1 MARFSV
7 PTKARLPS
15 SLRVDSSNPAVIK
28 SLGRLSR
35 EALISLA
42 LSWLDGDSIANAVP
56 YLERRDEEDEA
67 DPDDLYPPCTSVQ
80 ELYEL
85 YVEMQQQKGSKRD
98 VANRILE
105 GDWRHGLSLYQLA
118 MVDFYYL
125 EEHPMSQKWTAY
137 KILPLKPPTKDADD
151 EILQIDDKALNVP
164 RFHPSTFLQSLQDQ
178 VLPDIKAHYH
188 FHRPKDLP
196 ILLLRI
202 FVVESPY
209 NSDLALSGVTGSG
222 SATNFTSSRT
232 VYLAFPDGSSHIYI
246 TKSQANGPAAMGE
259 SKSLQ
264 NLIIHGVPK
273 ALSRPR
279 ERYTMKPTSLTS
291 RNLETL
297 LDKRGPGRGNA
308 AGGGWSV
315 YASEKNKKSP
325 LDAILPNPPLSEKIS
340 LSDQSR
346 KRLKPLSLDQRSAK
360 RAKLIAKARFGDSGL
375 IADGKGIERVDVLL
389 KDPFPTPTTAA
400 AETQGQDDEQTNAPG
415 ETSVSAR
422 RRTIDAVLRQ
432 AANDDEEEPDEP
444 ENSSQW
450 QPTVQITF
458 QGTHVFAGIR
468 QLVEAGIVDGERMPG
483 WMTGEDGVTVGVVRH
498 GRIRGNKGSGL

>member
-15 SLRVDSSNPAVIK
+15 SLRVDSANPAVIK

-42 LSWLDGDSIANAVP
+42 MSWLDGDSIANAIP
-56 YLERRDEEDEA
+56 YLERRGDEDEV
-67 DPDDLYPPCTSVQ
+67 DLEDLYPACGSVQ
-80 ELYEL
+80 ELYEYYAAL
-85 YVEMQQQKGSKRD
+85 QQQKGSKRD

-105 GDWRHGLSLYQLA
+105 GDWRHGISLYQLA

-137 KILPLKPPTKDADD
+137 KILPLKPPTQGADD
-151 EILQIDDKALNVP
+151 EVLQVDDKALNVP

-196 ILLLRI
+196 VLLLRI
-202 FVVESPY
+202 FVIESPY
-209 NSDLALSGVTGSG
+209 NSSLALSG
-222 SATNFTSSRT
+222 ATNFTSSRT

-246 TKSQANGPAAMGE
+246 TKSQSNGPAAAGE
-259 SKSLQ
+259 SRSLQ
-264 NLIIHGVPK
+264 NLIVHGVPK

-279 ERYTMKPTSLTS
+279 ERYTLIPTSLTS

-315 YASEKNKKSP
+315 YASDKNKKSP
-325 LDAILPNPPLSEKIS
+325 LDAIPPSPPLSREHS
-340 LSDQSR
+340 LSDQNR
-346 KRLKPLSLDQRSAK
+346 KRLKPLDKNQRSAK
-360 RAKLIAKARFGDSGL
+360 RAKIIAKARFGDSGL
-375 IADGKGIERVDVLL
+375 VADGKGIEKVDILL
-389 KDPFPTPTTAA
+389 KDPFPTATAA
-400 AETQGQDDEQTNAPG
+400 AEAQGQDEEQTNAPG
-415 ETSVSAR
+415 EPSTSAR
-422 RRTIDAVLRQ
+422 RRTIDAALRQ
-432 AANDDEEEPDEP
+432 AADGDEELNEP
-444 ENSSQW
+444 ENPSQW
-450 QPTVQITF
+450 RPTVQITF
-458 QGTHVFAGIR
+458 QGNHVFAGIR

>member
-15 SLRVDSSNPAVIK
+15 SLRVDSSNPAVVK

-42 LSWLDGDSIANAVP
+42 ISWLDGDTIVNAVP
-56 YLERRDEEDEA
+56 YLVRRDEEDEA

-85 YVEMQQQKGSKRD
+85 YVDMQRQKGSKRD
-98 VANRILE
+98 VASRILE

-125 EEHPMSQKWTAY
+125 EEHPISQKWTAY
-137 KILPLKPPTKDADD
+137 KILPLKPPTKGADD
-151 EILQIDDKALNVP
+151 EILQIDDKALSVP

-196 ILLLRI
+196 VLLLRV
-202 FVVESPY
+202 FVIESPY
-209 NSDLALSGVTGSG
+209 NSNLALSGVAGGG

-232 VYLAFPDGSSHIYI
+232 VYLAFPDGSSHIYM
-246 TKSQANGPAAMGE
+246 TKSQANGPAATGE

-279 ERYTMKPTSLTS
+279 ERYTLKPTSLTS

-297 LDKRGPGRGNA
+297 LDKRGSGRGNA
-308 AGGGWSV
+308 AGGGWSI
-315 YASEKNKKSP
+315 YASEKNRKSP
-325 LDAILPNPPLSEKIS
+325 LDAVLPSPPLSRDPS
-340 LSDQSR
+340 LSDQNR
-346 KRLKPLSLDQRSAK
+346 KRLKPLSSAERSAK

-375 IADGKGIERVDVLL
+375 IADGRGIERVDVLL
-389 KDPFPTPTTAA
+389 KDPFPTSAA
-400 AETQGQDDEQTNAPG
+400 AVEAQAQDDEQTDAPG
-415 ETSVSAR
+415 EASVSAR
-422 RRTIDAVLRQ
+422 RRTIDAVLRR
-432 AANDDEEEPDEP
+432 AADDDDEPNEP
-444 ENSSQW
+444 EDSSQW
-450 QPTVQITF
+450 QPTMQITL